1 MTGKQK
7 QMLEIT
13 HTITVFKVI
22 KNSLKCQHFFKLSKL
37 IQKFKKQKI
46 KKNSRDVLNKKV

>member
-1 MTGKQK
+1 
-7 QMLEIT
+7 MLEIT